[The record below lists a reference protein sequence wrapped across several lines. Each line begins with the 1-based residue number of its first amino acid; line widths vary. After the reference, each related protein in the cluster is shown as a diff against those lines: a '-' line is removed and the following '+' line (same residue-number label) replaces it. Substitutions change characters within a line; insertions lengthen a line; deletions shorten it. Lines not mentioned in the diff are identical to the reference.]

1 MSELRGKDFVAVA
14 AEIRTRDGVVARA
27 GERCDHVPVESLQW
41 LLDCKRIAPAP
52 VQARKGKA

>member
-1 MSELRGKDFVAVA
+1 MSGKDFVAVV
-14 AEIRTRDGVVARA
+14 ELSTRDGVVARP

-52 VQARKGKA
+52 KAEKKGKA